1 MSTVEERIEILKA
14 ENQRLEHYLHTL
26 SPEDWHHP
34 STCDQWTVAD
44 VIAHLTVGNRYYAI
58 EDVCT
63 HDNGPLAEGYLEGTT
78 IECPRHGARFDITT
92 GKVLSMPA
100 VKNVPRYEVQINGDE
115 IQILI

>member
-1 MSTVEERIEILKA
+1 MPEFVTVATTDEVKVGERIVVEVDD
-14 ENQRLEHYLHTL
+14 HY
-26 SPEDWHHP
+26 
-34 STCDQWTVAD
+34 
-44 VIAHLTVGNRYYAI
+44 IAIFNVDNRYYAI

-63 HDNGPLAEGYLEGTT
+63 HDNGPLAEGTLEGTT

-100 VKNVPRYEVQINGDE
+100 VKDVPRYQIQISGDE

>member
-1 MSTVEERIEILKA
+1 MPEFVTVATTDEVKAGERIVVEV
-14 ENQRLEHYLHTL
+14 NDHY
-26 SPEDWHHP
+26 
-34 STCDQWTVAD
+34 
-44 VIAHLTVGNRYYAI
+44 IAIFNVDNRYYAI

-100 VKNVPRYEVQINGDE
+100 VKDVPRYQLQINGDE

>member
-1 MSTVEERIEILKA
+1 MAEFVTVASTDEVKAGERIVVEV
-14 ENQRLEHYLHTL
+14 NDHY
-26 SPEDWHHP
+26 
-34 STCDQWTVAD
+34 
-44 VIAHLTVGNRYYAI
+44 IAIFNVDNRYYAI

-63 HDNGPLAEGYLEGTT
+63 HDDGPLAEGYLEGTT

-100 VKNVPRYEVQINGDE
+100 VKPVPRYEVQVNGDE